1 MANRLTKIFIINN
14 QREGL
19 TYNTELEKLS
29 FLPAFLSYSYTEHC
43 TLVIK
48 CVETFPH
55 NQVVLCNSSGL
66 AFKLT
71 QF

>member
-1 MANRLTKIFIINN
+1 MANRLTKLFIINN
-14 QREGL
+14 QREEL
-19 TYNTELEKLS
+19 RYNTELEKLS
-29 FLPAFLSYSYTEHC
+29 FLPSFLSYSHMEHF

-55 NQVVLCNSSGL
+55 NQAVLCNTSWL
-66 AFKLT
+66 AYKLT